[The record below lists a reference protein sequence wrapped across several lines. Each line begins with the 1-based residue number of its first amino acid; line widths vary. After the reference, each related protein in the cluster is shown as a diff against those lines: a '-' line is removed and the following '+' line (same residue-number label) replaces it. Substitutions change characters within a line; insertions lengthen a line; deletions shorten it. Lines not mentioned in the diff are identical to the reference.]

1 MQASNK
7 SSPSSSPVV
16 ERKKNAKAEESR
28 KKVIPSD
35 KYDSEVGDQ
44 NDASKWL
51 TTPNQDIV
59 STLREVLRGRKKN
72 QKDLAREIRVSPAT
86 ISSYFKAKTRMK
98 GWSRLEKKLLDW
110 IKNGAG
116 SDAANHSSIESMS
129 DNASNP
135 SDEEG
140 SFSVHSEPS
149 SPLDSPLP
157 IRAQTPQPSQDS
169 HNNLHIEINNF
180 YDSEEPSFQYYPP
193 ANDVVESYFYQYPR
207 AISPIQEI
215 GFGFDNHSGSHYD
228 SSFHYHSNAP
238 APAFQQIK
246 VDEFVQFV
254 NTRLSYMSPL

>member
-7 SSPSSSPVV
+7 SSPSSSPVA
-16 ERKKNAKAEESR
+16 ERKRNAKTEESR

-110 IKNGAG
+110 IKNGPG
-116 SDAANHSSIESMS
+116 SDSANHSSIESMS
-129 DNASNP
+129 DNGSNP

-157 IRAQTPQPSQDS
+157 IRSQTPQPSQEMS
-169 HNNLHIEINNF
+169 NHNLHIEINNF
-180 YDSEEPSFQYYPP
+180 YESEEPAFQYYPP
-193 ANDVVESYFYQYPR
+193 TNDGLESYFYQYPR
-207 AISPIQEI
+207 ALSPVQEI
-215 GFGFDNHSGSHYD
+215 GFGFDNHGSSQYEPA
-228 SSFHYHSNAP
+228 FHYHSSTP
-238 APAFQQIK
+238 PPAFQQIK
-246 VDEFVQFV
+246 VDDFVQFV
-254 NTRLSYMSPL
+254 NNRLSYMS